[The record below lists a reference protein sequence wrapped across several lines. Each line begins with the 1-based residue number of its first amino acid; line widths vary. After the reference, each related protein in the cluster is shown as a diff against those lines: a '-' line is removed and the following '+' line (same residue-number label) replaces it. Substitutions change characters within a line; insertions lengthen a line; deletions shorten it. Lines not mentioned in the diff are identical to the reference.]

1 MKNLIT
7 AVPCIVILLAILM
20 EFVQMEAVYSKV
32 IRAEA
37 AIENFRQEVRAEGCV
52 TGERE
57 TALRRELVKITGC
70 REKEVEIGGTRERT
84 ERPGRIRFRVLF
96 PVKPALGAAGFWGI
110 PSARNRFR
118 YRADR
123 SCISE
128 YLPEKKEE
136 RKEKEGKNREESH
149 HDHSYSAVR
158 NHASDDGES
167 DGGSPPAPSENGRR
181 DR

>member
-1 MKNLIT
+1 MNWT
-7 AVPCIVILLAILM
+7 AAYYDAATGKVQLGDVISVSLETETSLLG
-20 EFVQMEAVYSKV
+20 F
-32 IRAEA
+32 
-37 AIENFRQEVRAEGCV
+37 
-52 TGERE
+52 
-57 TALRRELVKITGC
+57 
-70 REKEVEIGGTRERT
+70 GG
-84 ERPGRIRFRVLF
+84 VLF
-96 PVKPALGAAGFWGI
+96 PVKPALGAASFWGI
-110 PSARNRFR
+110 PSDRNRFR

-136 RKEKEGKNREESH
+136 RKEKEGKDREESH